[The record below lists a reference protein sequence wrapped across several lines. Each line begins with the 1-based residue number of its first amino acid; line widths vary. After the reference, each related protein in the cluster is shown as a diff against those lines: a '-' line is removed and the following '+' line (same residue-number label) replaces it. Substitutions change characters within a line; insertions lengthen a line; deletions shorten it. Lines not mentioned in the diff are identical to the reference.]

1 MRHPDGQLLV
11 EVLRAA
17 ESVVLLVRG
26 DGGIPGDDK
35 RQEEDTGGQDAAHD
49 GGGGESHA
57 GLLRG
62 QVDGLLVVVGG
73 DGDVALPHRVGR
85 RLVVVQPALGPMLL
99 LGTRSAS
106 LVSINTL

>member
-1 MRHPDGQLLV
+1 MIVQLHRLIV
-11 EVLRAA
+11 H
-17 ESVVLLVRG
+17 S
-26 DGGIPGDDK
+26 
-35 RQEEDTGGQDAAHD
+35 TSQDAAHD

-73 DGDVALPHRVGR
+73 HGDVALPHRVGR

-99 LGTRSAS
+99 LGTRSAP